1 MTPHERAAYL
11 IKEVGLEKAIA
22 HANWIKRDVKKLIT
36 KEYWESV
43 LGILKERK
51 NEETDRVEK

>member
-22 HANWIKRDVKKLIT
+22 HVNWVKGYTKKEVT
-36 KEYWESV
+36 KEYWEQV
-43 LGILKERK
+43 LAVLKK
-51 NEETDRVEK
+51 K